1 MWQGTLFSLLSGIS
15 FGLLGVL
22 VKLGYAENM
31 PVGLVLQCRFLF
43 GAAFMF
49 LFLVGWR
56 RRLLRLD
63 LPGLAMVAAIGM
75 VVYYAQSSFFFRSVE
90 YLPVTTS
97 VLILY
102 GYPVTVTLLSAVLY
116 RLHLTWLL
124 VLSLILVSSGCGLIC
139 YDAFLRELNP
149 TGLLYAF
156 GHLGCFTLYLLLVQK
171 VMKGRHPLSVS
182 FYMILFTGLSFL
194 LQYGPGTLASLRLS
208 NLPMALGLGFIP
220 TTLAITLLFLAIERI
235 GSAHAAI
242 FSSSEP
248 VAALVSAHLVLGEP
262 IVMLQVM
269 GMALILAGVVLPNL
283 KTAAILG
290 KTRMTSGNIQAPGVK
305 SPPERA

>member
-1 MWQGTLFSLLSGIS
+1 MWQGTFFSLLSGIA

-22 VKLGYAENM
+22 AKLGYSQNM

-49 LFLVGWR
+49 LFLLGWR

-75 VVYYAQSSFFFRSVE
+75 VLYYAQSSFFFHSVE
-90 YLPVTTS
+90 HIPVSTT

-102 GYPVTVTLLSAVLY
+102 GYPVTVTLLSVVLY
-116 RLHLTWLL
+116 KLKLTRLL
-124 VLSLILVSSGCGLIC
+124 VFSLILVSAGCGLIC

-156 GHLGCFTLYLLLVQK
+156 GALGCFTIYLLLVQK

-194 LQYGPGTLASLRLS
+194 FLQGPDTPASLRMS
-208 NLPMALGLGFIP
+208 NLPIALGLGFIP
-220 TTLAITLLFLAIERI
+220 TALAITLLFLAIERI

-248 VAALVSAHLVLGEP
+248 VAALVAAHLILGEP
-262 IVMLQVM
+262 IVRLQVG
-269 GMALILAGVVLPNL
+269 GMLLILAGVILPNL
-283 KTAAILG
+283 KTAVIL
-290 KTRMTSGNIQAPGVK
+290 RRS
-305 SPPERA
+305 RAVGRSS